1 MRAKTT
7 VENDPDLIAA
17 ESFVPVPVGGFTG
30 KTVDTG
36 NGATLEIGCGPSW
49 PLPSIT
55 LTPTD
60 GTPLT
65 TTKMKAGPGTITAG
79 LGGSCETCTVALAF
93 CA

>member
-1 MRAKTT
+1 MRARTT
-7 VENDPDLIAA
+7 VDDDPNLIAA
-17 ESFVPVPVGGFTG
+17 DSFGPVLVVGLTG
-30 KTVDTG
+30 KTVDKG
-36 NGATLEIGCGPSW
+36 NGATLDIGCGPSW

-65 TTKMKAGPGTITAG
+65 TTKMKAGPGTIIAG